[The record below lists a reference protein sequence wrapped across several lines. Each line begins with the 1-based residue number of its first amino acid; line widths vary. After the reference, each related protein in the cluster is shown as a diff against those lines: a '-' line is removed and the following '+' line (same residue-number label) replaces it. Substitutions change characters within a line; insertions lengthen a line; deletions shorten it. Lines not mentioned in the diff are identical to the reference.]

1 MSEAAPSIHA
11 TAVVVGEIGVLL
23 RGPSGAGKSAVAL
36 ALIELAASRRLFAR
50 LVADDRVILATVGGR
65 LLAAP
70 HPALAGRIERRGAG
84 LEAQAHLERA
94 VIGLVADLAGPAD
107 RPARLPEET
116 DRRIAL
122 GGVTLPRIA
131 TNGDPLAAAAAI
143 LACLRSLRGSR

>member
-23 RGPSGAGKSAVAL
+23 RGPSGSGKSAVAL

-50 LVADDRVILATVGGR
+50 LVADDRVILASVGGR

-84 LEAQAHLERA
+84 VEAQPHLDRA
-94 VIGLVADLAGPAD
+94 VIGLVADLAGPAG
-107 RPARLPEET
+107 RPPRLPEAAERRTALAGVDVPRMET
-116 DRRIAL
+116 E
-122 GGVTLPRIA
+122 
-131 TNGDPLAAAAAI
+131 GDPLASAAAI
-143 LACLRSLRGSR
+143 LACLRSLRRSR